1 MEEKNHANDLPKE
14 IICVACPKGCRLQVS
29 RQAGEILV
37 SQAGCKRGQQ
47 YAISE
52 ITDPRRMLATTV
64 RMQGGSHALLP
75 VYTSAPFPKGLLFDL
90 LQLLSR
96 LQVSPPVKM
105 NQVILS
111 NALGS
116 GIDVLASRDLD

>member
-1 MEEKNHANDLPKE
+1 MKEKNHTNDLPKE
-14 IICVACPKGCRLQVS
+14 IICVACAKGCRLQVS

-47 YAISE
+47 YAVSE

-75 VYTSAPFPKGLLFDL
+75 VYTAAPFPKGLLFDL
-90 LQLLSR
+90 LQLLGK
-96 LQVSPPVKM
+96 LQVSAPVKM
-105 NQVILS
+105 NQVILPD
-111 NALGS
+111 ALGS

>member
-1 MEEKNHANDLPKE
+1 MKEKNHTNDLPKE

-29 RQAGEILV
+29 RQAGGVLV

-47 YAISE
+47 YAVSE

-75 VYTSAPFPKGLLFDL
+75 VYTAAPFPKGLLFDL
-90 LQLLSR
+90 LQLLGK
-96 LQVSPPVKM
+96 LQVSAPVKM
-105 NQVILS
+105 NQVILPD
-111 NALGS
+111 ALGS